1 MSLSIWITCFLSS
14 WVFSLSPGAGS
25 VFSMTNGLNHGFRRG
40 YFGVVGLVL
49 GLWTV
54 FLAVVVGLGALIQE
68 SPLAF
73 DILKWAGVAY
83 LFYLG
88 GCQWFAKGSPV
99 EINQNEEN
107 RVSRR
112 GLVSK
117 GWALNVINPKGYIFM
132 LAVIPQFID
141 YQADLPIQ
149 YLFIALTFAF
159 TDLVVMA
166 GYTSLASKALSYLKT
181 EAHMQLLNRVFGF
194 LFMVAA
200 AVLATFHQVSV
211 S

>member
-1 MSLSIWITCFLSS
+1 MTINIWITCFLAS
-14 WVFSLSPGAGS
+14 WIFSLSPGAGS
-25 VFSMTNGLNHGFRRG
+25 VFSMTNGLNYGFRRG

-54 FLAVVVGLGALIQE
+54 FIAVVIGLGALIQE

-73 DILKWAGVAY
+73 NVLKWAGVAY

-88 GCQWFAKGSPV
+88 VCQWLSKGLPV
-99 EINQNEEN
+99 SINRDQVHTTTVG
-107 RVSRR
+107 R
-112 GLVSK
+112 LVSK
-117 GWALNVINPKGYIFM
+117 GWALNVINPKGYLFM

-141 YQADLPIQ
+141 YKASLPSQ

-166 GYTSLASKALSYLKT
+166 GYTGLASKALSYLKT
-181 EAHMQLLNRVFGF
+181 AAHMKTLNKVFGV
-194 LFMVAA
+194 LFMIAA
-200 AVLATFHQVSV
+200 SVLATFHQVGV
-211 S
+211 

>member
-1 MSLSIWITCFLSS
+1 MTVSIWVTCFLAS
-14 WVFSLSPGAGS
+14 WIFSLSPGAGS
-25 VFSMTNGLNHGFRRG
+25 VFSMTNGLNYGFRRG

-54 FLAVVVGLGALIQE
+54 FIAVVIGLGALIQE

-73 DILKWAGVAY
+73 NLLKWAGVAY

-88 GCQWFAKGSPV
+88 VCQWVSKGSPV
-99 EINQNEEN
+99 SINRDQ
-107 RVSRR
+107 VSNTSLGR
-112 GLVSK
+112 LVSK
-117 GWALNVINPKGYIFM
+117 GWALNVVNPKGYIFM

-141 YQADLPIQ
+141 YKASLPAQ

-166 GYTSLASKALSYLKT
+166 GYTGLASKALSYLKT
-181 EAHMQLLNRVFGF
+181 EAHMKMLNKVFGF

-200 AVLATFHQVSV
+200 AVLTTFHQVGI
-211 S
+211 